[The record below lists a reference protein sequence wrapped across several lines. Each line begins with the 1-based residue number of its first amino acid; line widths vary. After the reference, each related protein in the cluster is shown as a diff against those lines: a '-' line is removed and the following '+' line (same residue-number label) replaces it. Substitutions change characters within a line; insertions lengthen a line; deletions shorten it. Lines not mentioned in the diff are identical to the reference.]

1 MVRKVLVFI
10 LFASSL
16 SAQKKSVETVY
27 FDFDKYTLSHEQTT
41 IISTFIQDID
51 TSKIES
57 IQIYG
62 YCDDRGNDEYN
73 YRLST
78 YRVQTVQEALEAH
91 GFNKSKIIV
100 LEGKGRIIVQKDS
113 VEDLQETRSKNRR
126 VDMLLVKKNN
136 YGQGVRNSFR
146 DELQIGTYVSLASVQ
161 FKIGSSRLTRE
172 AAKVLDNVADILNEK
187 KTLNFEIQGHVCCT
201 PERYEDGID
210 RETKER
216 RLSWNRAKSVYLYLI
231 SKKVSRSR
239 MTYQGFGNQ
248 FPLEIGD
255 DRDRR
260 VDFKIT
266 KI

>member
-1 MVRKVLVFI
+1 MGKKLLIFI

-27 FDFDKYTLSHEQTT
+27 FDFDKYTLSQEQTT
-41 IISTFIQDID
+41 IISSFIQDID

-78 YRVQTVQEALEAH
+78 YRVQTVQRALEAN
-91 GFNKSKIIV
+91 GFNKNKIIV
-100 LEGKGRIIVQKDS
+100 LEGKGRIIVQKDT

-126 VDMLLVKKNN
+126 VDLMLIKKNS

-146 DELQIGTYVSLASVQ
+146 DELIIGDYVSLASVQ
-161 FKIGSSRLTRE
+161 FKMGSSRLTKE
-172 AAKVLDNVADILNEK
+172 ASKVLDNVATILNEK
-187 KTLNFEIQGHVCCT
+187 KTLQFEIQGHVCCT
-201 PERYEDGID
+201 PSRYEDGID

-231 SKKVSRSR
+231 SKKVYRSR
-239 MTYQGFGNQ
+239 MTYKGFGNQ
-248 FPLEIGD
+248 FPLELGD
-255 DRDRR
+255 DKDRR